1 MRAVWVIR
9 LILSCC
15 LILNTILYMR
25 EFNNQHFEVWG
36 DDLEMPLIQD
46 CGYNDWQVAE
56 RLSWHAHDGY
66 ELVLLLDGQAAFEFA
81 DGSRCELAGGQFFFK
96 LPGQVHRAAND
107 VTSPCKMLW
116 IVFKPDES
124 GATDKTPFTAAD
136 LSYLRE
142 RYCADERKIF
152 TFTPAINPLLHNFRQ
167 ATLRLHSDYR
177 RSNPPD
183 GEGRRDRRSS
193 SLFTLAPPPQ
203 VALMRLYI
211 CQLLLETARQAM
223 TGPPKKA
230 DDFVAAAIA
239 YMEEN
244 YRDSIGIDE
253 VAGHLGLSRSYLHTV
268 FRQGTGQTPNDYLQ
282 RTRIK
287 AAEAMLCESQSNVT
301 EIASHLGF
309 SSSQYFSKVFHKY
322 TRQTPQEYRRSKAED
337 AA

>member
-1 MRAVWVIR
+1 
-9 LILSCC
+9 
-15 LILNTILYMR
+15 MR

-36 DDLEMPLIQD
+36 DDLGMPLIRD
-46 CGYNDWQVAE
+46 CGYNEWQVAE

-66 ELVLLLDGQAAFEFA
+66 ELVLLLDGQAAFEFD

-116 IVFKPDES
+116 IVFQPNEPN
-124 GATDKTPFTAAD
+124 ATEKTPFTPAD
-136 LSYLRE
+136 LSYLSE
-142 RYCADERKIF
+142 RYHADERKIF
-152 TFTPAINPLLHNFRQ
+152 TFTPATKPLIDSFGQ
-167 ATLRLHSDYR
+167 ATRRLHSDYR
-177 RSNPPD
+177 RSNRPD
-183 GEGRRDRRSS
+183 GEGRRDGRNS
-193 SLFTLAPPPQ
+193 SLFALAPPPQ

-230 DDFVAAAIA
+230 GDFVAAAVA

-253 VAGHLGLSRSYLHTV
+253 VAGYLGLSRSYLHTV

-287 AAEAMLCESQSNVT
+287 AAEAMLRESKESVT

-322 TRQTPQEYRRSKAED
+322 TGQTPQKYRRSQAKD
-337 AA
+337 AV